1 MKMVQRLSLD
11 RCPRLQ
17 DGMASMTSDLE
28 SLMGGSGEDV
38 PGLQK
43 SRWVTVP
50 NRVSDVFTILA
61 GVGILGLMFITVI
74 DVFLRQ
80 VLGGGLGGAIE
91 ISEVLLVCVVFLG
104 MMAGEM
110 TNTHVR
116 TPVLTERV
124 GDRAANVMHA
134 IGFLPAVVF
143 LGWMTYL
150 TALEAIHSVSV
161 GEFRFGVVFVP
172 VWPAKIV
179 IPIGLAG
186 LTVAVLIKFVTAI
199 VNVVKHRTAEVSDH
213 ESFI

>member
-1 MKMVQRLSLD
+1 MS
-11 RCPRLQ
+11 
-17 DGMASMTSDLE
+17 GDLG
-28 SLMGGSGEDV
+28 SLMGEKDHV
-38 PGLQK
+38 PGLVQ
-43 SRWVTVP
+43 SRWVRIP
-50 NRVSDVFTILA
+50 SRISDAFTILA
-61 GVGILGLMFITVI
+61 GIGILGLMAITVI

-80 VLGGGLGGAIE
+80 VLSSGLGGAIE

-150 TALEAIHSVSV
+150 TAMEALRSTSV

-172 VWPAKIV
+172 VWPAKLV
-179 IPIGLAG
+179 IPLGLAG
-186 LTVAVLIKFVTAI
+186 LTVAVLIKLVTAI
-199 VNVVKHRTAEVSDH
+199 INIVKGRTADVSDH